1 MALSIADVFNA
12 AVDLEKSKI
21 AARMGST
28 AGQQQA
34 GLDSVPVNQNPQAN
48 QAGIV
53 ATVKNN
59 ALVIAGGAAALMAA
73 AWFLWPRRKR

>member
-21 AARMGST
+21 AARIGAT

-48 QAGIV
+48 QPGIV
-53 ATVKNN
+53 TTVKNN
-59 ALVIAGGAAALMAA
+59 ALLIAGGGVAVLAAV
-73 AWFLWPRRKR
+73 WFFWPRRKR